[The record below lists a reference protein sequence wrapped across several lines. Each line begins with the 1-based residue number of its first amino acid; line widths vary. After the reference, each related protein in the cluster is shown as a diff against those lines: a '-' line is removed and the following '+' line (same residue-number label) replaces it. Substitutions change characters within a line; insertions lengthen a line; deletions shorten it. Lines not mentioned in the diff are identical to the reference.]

1 MATTTEEIKEK
12 RSFSDAL
19 ANFIQHNR
27 TGLLISMIAVVVLVI
42 GFIAGFTIRDAL
54 RLKAIGAVEDFT
66 RRYETL
72 VMDINESSKAA
83 DVDALLNELGAFA
96 GKHGGYAGA
105 RAYSLSASV
114 YAERKDWVEAEKAWT
129 SSAKSAGKSYLAPAA
144 LFNAAVAAEEQGREN
159 TENLTRA
166 ISLYAESIAHGSGC
180 PGAARA
186 QFEIGRLHEARGDTQ
201 AALEAYRRIPEK
213 WANESTW
220 INLAQDR
227 IIVLSAP
234 GS

>member
-1 MATTTEEIKEK
+1 MATTEEIKET

-19 ANFIQHNR
+19 ANFIQSNR
-27 TGLLISMIAVVVLVI
+27 KALLFSMIAAVVLVI

-54 RLKAIGAVEDFT
+54 RIKAITAVEDFA
-66 RRYETL
+66 RRYDIL
-72 VMDINESSKAA
+72 VMDINESAKAA
-83 DVDALLNELGAFA
+83 DVEALLEELNAFGA
-96 GKHGGYAGA
+96 KHSSYAGA
-105 RAYSLSASV
+105 RAYSLSASI
-114 YAERKDWVEAEKAWT
+114 YAERKDWGEAEKAWT
-129 SSAKSAGKSYLAPAA
+129 LSAKAAGKSYLAPVA
-144 LFNAAVAAEEQGREN
+144 LFNAAVAAEEQGNPE
-159 TENLTRA
+159 EA
-166 ISLYAESIAHGSGC
+166 ISLYTESAAHSSNF

-186 QFEIGRLHEARGDTQ
+186 QFAIGRLEEAQGDTQ

-213 WANESTW
+213 WKNETTW